1 MQFTKM
7 HGLGNDFI
15 MVNALDGEVV
25 EELGD
30 LSRAA
35 TKLCR
40 RQFSIGADGLI
51 LILPSDS
58 ADYRMRIFNPDGSEA
73 EMCGNG
79 IRCFAKY
86 LLDKGVTAKKS
97 ITVETLAGIM
107 KPAILDGGMVRVDM
121 GEPVLDRKKIGMLGP
136 DTKVVDEP
144 LELEGKEVRITAVS
158 MGNPHAVVFVDTFN
172 FSIEDLGREIE
183 RHEKFPNRT
192 NVEFVQ
198 PVNDKELDMCVWE
211 RGAGVTLA
219 CGTGACAAAVAAALN
234 DKAGRDVTVHLL
246 GGDLR
251 IEWKEGDNHV
261 YMTGPAE
268 TVFEGVIDVAE
279 QL

>member
-1 MQFTKM
+1 M